1 MKKYIFLISF
11 LLSNIVFAQN
21 LQPLTNNTFEDVM
34 NDENVNHTV
43 IEGCISLY
51 SAITELIKK
60 EHPELAK
67 SFFEMANTLYPYGLL
82 SLSKVKSITSNEAEK
97 IFFENITNLSK
108 IYIDEMKKNRK
119 KYGSYLRGS
128 FLGDD
133 LYFCNEVTKAL
144 NLVVKESSN

>member
-82 SLSKVKSITSNEAEK
+82 SLEKVEKISSNEAEK
-97 IFFENITNLSK
+97 IFFKDITNLSK
-108 IYIDEMKKNRK
+108 IYIEEMNINGK

-128 FLGDD
+128 FIGDD
-133 LYFCNEVTKAL
+133 LFFCNEVTKSL
-144 NLVVKESSN
+144 NLVVKESTN

>member
-67 SFFEMANTLYPYGLL
+67 SFFEMANTLYPYGLV
-82 SLSKVKSITSNEAEK
+82 SLSKIKKITAKEAEK
-97 IFFENITNLSK
+97 IFYQDINDLSK
-108 IYIDEMKKNRK
+108 IYIHEMNTNGKKH
-119 KYGSYLRGS
+119 GSYLRGS

-144 NLVVKESSN
+144 NLVVKESF